1 MNVFLETDEEKENR
15 LKSKQKSMQTKR
27 ANETPQQIAERN
39 EKNKKNMANKRK
51 GQVLINV
58 QLKFLI
64 IY

>member
-51 GQVLINV
+51 G
-58 QLKFLI
+58 
-64 IY
+64 